1 MAPPNE
7 PATNEEVERIDD
19 PDLEASLD
27 EPATEDGE
35 EVFAA
40 VREMIAAIGR
50 AVALAYGSLLSG
62 AASTPRSSRTSRR

>member
-40 VREMIAAIGR
+40 IDDMIRAIAR
-50 AVALAYGSLLSG
+50 AVA
-62 AASTPRSSRTSRR
+62 

>member
-19 PDLEASLD
+19 PDREASLD

-40 VREMIAAIGR
+40 IEDMIRAIAR
-50 AVALAYGSLLSG
+50 AVA
-62 AASTPRSSRTSRR
+62 